1 MFWFAT
7 KLRKSMEIGNGIDR
21 RKPLNAHVNLH
32 RLMFYISHTLGEIY
46 TARKSFTSLVG
57 TVGQLSLSTMNVFT
71 TFVKQKGEKWYG
83 KISKWRFFYPLFLL
97 QIWRCVYPCT
107 SPSWKPDY
115 LIVSFCVFANCN
127 QGRLRLSLSHQG
139 RWAHLPVL
147 CLTSAEPT
155 HSGSSNVTHLGPR
168 WVIRK

>member
-7 KLRKSMEIGNGIDR
+7 KLRKSMVIGNGIDR

-32 RLMFYISHTLGEIY
+32 RLVFYILHTLGEIY
-46 TARKSFTSLVG
+46 TTRKSFTSLVG

-97 QIWRCVYPCT
+97 QIWRCVYPC
-107 SPSWKPDY
+107 SCPSWKPEY
-115 LIVSFCVFANCN
+115 LIAW
-127 QGRLRLSLSHQG
+127 LSLCFILERSWVALSSDVCEASVTPDQISTFSNIYRHTSP
-139 RWAHLPVL
+139 L
-147 CLTSAEPT
+147 LTQY
-155 HSGSSNVTHLGPR
+155 N
-168 WVIRK
+168 I

>member
-1 MFWFAT
+1 MFWYAT

-32 RLMFYISHTLGEIY
+32 RLLFYILHILGEIC

-107 SPSWKPDY
+107 C
-115 LIVSFCVFANCN
+115 FF
-127 QGRLRLSLSHQG
+127 
-139 RWAHLPVL
+139 L
-147 CLTSAEPT
+147 CLCKLQSEQVTFVLAALGQVSPPACLVSHICWANAFRIFKCNAP
-155 HSGSSNVTHLGPR
+155 GSQVANKKINRYKVNWNG
-168 WVIRK
+168 

>member
-1 MFWFAT
+1 
-7 KLRKSMEIGNGIDR
+7 MEIGNGIDR

-32 RLMFYISHTLGEIY
+32 RLLFYILHILGEIC

-97 QIWRCVYPCT
+97 QIWPVFTHAAVQAESQNILLFLFVSLQIAIRAGCVCPCRT
-107 SPSWKPDY
+107 
-115 LIVSFCVFANCN
+115 LA
-127 QGRLRLSLSHQG
+127 G
-139 RWAHLPVL
+139 
-147 CLTSAEPT
+147 EPT
-155 HSGSSNVTHLGPR
+155 CLSCVSHLLSQRIPDLQM
-168 WVIRK
+168 